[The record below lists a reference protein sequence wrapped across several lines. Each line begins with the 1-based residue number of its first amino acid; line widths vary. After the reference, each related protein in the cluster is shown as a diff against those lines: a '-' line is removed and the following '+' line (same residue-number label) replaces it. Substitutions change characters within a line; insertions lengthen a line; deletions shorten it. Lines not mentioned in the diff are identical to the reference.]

1 MPAARMQRLGGGTTI
16 PNHDFAAGAVETIAG
31 AAEVVIFTVGRDIAA
46 RDYVVVAHEFARSG

>member
-1 MPAARMQRLGGGTTI
+1 MQRLGGGTTI
-16 PNHDFAAGAVETIAG
+16 PNHDFAACAVETIAG